1 MLYLNIKEL
10 STIFIRDNIMAVF
23 AALAMQEKIEDF
35 NSNRQSKNEGPL
47 EIRVGINT
55 DEAVAGNIGSEK
67 RMDYIVIG
75 DVVNFADR
83 VQSQSK
89 AGEILIPDSTFRK
102 VINKIAVKKLIPRYV
117 KGKQKEVEPYRILGV
132 I

>member
-1 MLYLNIKEL
+1 MK
-10 STIFIRDNIMAVF
+10 
-23 AALAMQEKIEDF
+23 
-35 NSNRQSKNEGPL
+35 
-47 EIRVGINT
+47 INT
-55 DEAVAGNIGSEK
+55 GEAVTGNIGLEK
-67 RMDYIVIG
+67 RMASTFIG

-89 AGEILIPDSTFRK
+89 AGEILISDSTFRK

>member
-1 MLYLNIKEL
+1 
-10 STIFIRDNIMAVF
+10 
-23 AALAMQEKIEDF
+23 
-35 NSNRQSKNEGPL
+35 
-47 EIRVGINT
+47 
-55 DEAVAGNIGSEK
+55 
-67 RMDYIVIG
+67 MDYTVIG

-117 KGKQKEVEPYRILGV
+117 EGKQKEVELYRIPG
-132 I
+132 II